1 MFDIIREF
9 IITRRFK
16 AEAKRQFAKVKKKTE
31 RLMAS
36 RARADRESVSQLASA
51 VDGIKVVLAAWLK
64 TPASSSDDS
73 GVASDIFLSRVMQGI
88 AGGAGEVSDYL
99 TEKADARRK
108 YVGLKTTEQRK
119 ADDLARIIGTVHMA
133 MGKSVSFIVEADE
146 ATKIATV
153 ISELCPQEVT
163 IEDTDETGKSLL
175 IVRDASETDGKGGDV
190 H

>member
-1 MFDIIREF
+1 MFDIIREYF
-9 IITRRFK
+9 ETRRHFSNI
-16 AEAKRQFAKVKKKTE
+16 KRKTD
-31 RLMAS
+31 RLVAA
-36 RARADRESVSQLASA
+36 RARADREAVARMASV
-51 VDGIKVVLAAWLK
+51 VEGIQAMLGTWLK
-64 TPASSSDDS
+64 GPSTSSEYS
-73 GVASDIFLSRVMQGI
+73 GVAADIFLSRVMQGI

-99 TEKADARRK
+99 TEKADAKRK

-133 MGKSVSFIVEADE
+133 MGKSVSFIVEAGE
-146 ATKIATV
+146 ATRIATV

-163 IEDTDETGKSLL
+163 IEDTDETDKSLL